1 MPSSSGIK
9 NASDIELKDILNNTS
24 RKVEKLRTVLK
35 ESKETSTEDLFKFPL
50 RELLGL
56 DKTMQ
61 TIRGELTFAAAEK
74 IKIIRDI
81 EYEQLK
87 LDEIEK
93 DPWYQDKEQQREKI
107 KEEIRKRM
115 SQKNDELKAQEERID
130 IIKGK
135 LNSQIVTIKE
145 TVVKLTDKELS
156 LTEKLRILFKRTRYN
171 FDSNFYSS
179 RLDYIYNSSG
189 DYRYIQC
196 ICQCIW

>member
-1 MPSSSGIK
+1 
-9 NASDIELKDILNNTS
+9 
-24 RKVEKLRTVLK
+24 
-35 ESKETSTEDLFKFPL
+35 
-50 RELLGL
+50 
-56 DKTMQ
+56 MQ

-74 IKIIRDI
+74 IKITRYI
-81 EYEQLK
+81 EHEQTK

-135 LNSQIVTIKE
+135 LNSQIVTSIRE

-156 LTEKLRILFKRTRYN
+156 LTEKLRIIFREQGITLDGDY
-171 FDSNFYSS
+171 YSS
-179 RLDYIYNSSG
+179 RVDYIHNSSG
-189 DYRYIQC
+189 AYRWTVVVHAAS
-196 ICQCIW
+196 CIW